1 MTSVNKRKLLAQK
14 KENSYQ
20 KIRDLERNEANA
32 IIIKE
37 TMNNTNEDIESL
49 TRRIKELIIVS
60 QEAKK
65 NQIKEIEDDFIEVL
79 TKMRNETTL
88 TLKHFQ
94 KKIIK

>member
-1 MTSVNKRKLLAQK
+1 VTSVNKRKLLAQK